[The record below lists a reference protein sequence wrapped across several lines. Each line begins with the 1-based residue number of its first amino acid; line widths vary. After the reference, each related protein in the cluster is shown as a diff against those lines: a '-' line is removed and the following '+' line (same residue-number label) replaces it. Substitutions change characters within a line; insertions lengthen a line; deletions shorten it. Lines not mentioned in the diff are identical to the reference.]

1 MFEGISMV
9 FVLAARI
16 KPSTFDEFII
26 RSRGVGTMAFGSF
39 PFFFFR
45 SSPRVKF
52 SNEVAVRGRGYADE
66 IS

>member
-1 MFEGISMV
+1 MV

-39 PFFFFR
+39 SFFFF
-45 SSPRVKF
+45 SILPASEIF
-52 SNEVAVRGRGYADE
+52 ERGGG
-66 IS
+66 